1 MAVEASESSGPDQ
14 QLSSGFLSKLCFDIR
29 RSVYE
34 QLVVDLGLILHIAVT
49 DVRPGSQNP
58 KHFKQVL
65 LPCIAGPEGHVGL
78 EHWGGWQSAHTK
90 NAEFIYVI
98 YTFATFDL
106 IGLQCATQFLENVP
120 QLQLDDIRSLRVSHK
135 IEHPIYTCFHY
146 EPKGSPAFEK
156 QQEKDQELARWQ
168 AKHLVYICDLLSR
181 VKRLKDL
188 HITFYDV
195 TGRRLETSLLY
206 PLVWVKNVENF
217 QVDLPWAL
225 EHAVGL
231 YCKNT
236 MLPFVIRRPSLEEEH
251 EPEAIYEMRKFKLL
265 LFKLVRFLTHPFRPL
280 KIPGHGDISLFSE
293 LPKGSRFHQGS
304 DDWEEGWEHKPRL
317 TARELAMIGLT
328 NLLTDM
334 PNWHIDVFNDK
345 DTARWHEIAMKHK
358 LISEKAWE
366 WCLAELRDKAR
377 LFRTTNR
384 VLALDAGACVSKS
397 DTLVSKALMRELNM
411 TIEELRAHFT
421 EWRKVGLNDFS
432 NSYGRG
438 ITTEIP
444 QVHPKGSNVAG
455 AARELKRLPCE
466 VEFDGTSDTSVR
478 ITSYINNLHPIKNK
492 GLYSMIEQLIQLVIE
507 PWNDCLL
514 KGEHGRV
521 PTRIRI
527 YGTVDLEEELGKPSA
542 LIERSHEN
550 DLKHP
555 EPGAAFTYEEW
566 KEGKSG
572 KFTADK
578 AVWEGL
584 PEYACCS
591 GTKHKDFDSDHEF
604 YSIALQESFR
614 EKGLQVFVQIGSIE
628 LGERNNPF
636 SMKFSGSDWD
646 VDGTQ
651 SEHIAATSIYFYDVE
666 SAYHRSEVDLF
677 WNNVVTKEDG
687 YYDDEG
693 GYYFPSAT
701 QDLGSITVKEGRL
714 LSWSNALQYRLEPF
728 TRSSLTEPGNAK
740 FIKLM
745 LVDSY
750 YRICSTRNVPPQR
763 RDWWTS
769 EVFGKDNLGRKLPA
783 ELLKMIEKAV
793 DGWPIGRDEA
803 KEDRDNLLEEHRW
816 AQEAE
821 SRSTHVFYG
830 WCDCACHK

>member
-1 MAVEASESSGPDQ
+1 MEKNNHIREFTMDNSGQ
-14 QLSSGFLSKLCFDIR
+14 G
-29 RSVYE
+29 
-34 QLVVDLGLILHIAVT
+34 
-49 DVRPGSQNP
+49 
-58 KHFKQVL
+58 
-65 LPCIAGPEGHVGL
+65 
-78 EHWGGWQSAHTK
+78 
-90 NAEFIYVI
+90 
-98 YTFATFDL
+98 
-106 IGLQCATQFLENVP
+106 
-120 QLQLDDIRSLRVSHK
+120 
-135 IEHPIYTCFHY
+135 
-146 EPKGSPAFEK
+146 
-156 QQEKDQELARWQ
+156 
-168 AKHLVYICDLLSR
+168 
-181 VKRLKDL
+181 
-188 HITFYDV
+188 
-195 TGRRLETSLLY
+195 
-206 PLVWVKNVENF
+206 
-217 QVDLPWAL
+217 
-225 EHAVGL
+225 
-231 YCKNT
+231 
-236 MLPFVIRRPSLEEEH
+236 
-251 EPEAIYEMRKFKLL
+251 
-265 LFKLVRFLTHPFRPL
+265 PL
-280 KIPGHGDISLFSE
+280 KVPGHGDISLFSE
-293 LPKGSRFHQGS
+293 LPKSSRFHQGS
-304 DDWEEGWEHKPRL
+304 HDWEERWEQKPRL
-317 TARELAMIGLT
+317 TARELAMICLT

-345 DTARWHEIAMKHK
+345 DTAIWHEIAMKHR

-384 VLALDAGACVSKS
+384 VLALDAGGCVSKS

-411 TIEELRAHFT
+411 TIEELRAQFDKNDVQNSCRDKQVVNLVDPSLFPLVYGKT
-421 EWRKVGLNDFS
+421 KVLLEGGKVGLDDFS

-444 QVHPKGSNVAG
+444 QVHPKGIYDDEKLCRWSTNYQW
-455 AARELKRLPCE
+455 LPCE

-527 YGTVDLEEELGKPSA
+527 YGTVDLEEELGKSSA

-550 DLKHP
+550 DHKHP
-555 EPGAAFTYEEW
+555 EPGAALTYEEW
-566 KEGKSG
+566 REGKSG
-572 KFTADK
+572 KFTADQ
-578 AVWEGL
+578 AAWEGL
-584 PEYACCS
+584 PKYACCS
-591 GTKHKDFDSDHEF
+591 GTNHKDLDSDHEF

-628 LGERNNPF
+628 LGERDNPF

-646 VDGTQ
+646 IDGTQ
-651 SEHIAATSIYFYDVE
+651 SEHIAATSIYFYDVQNIANMQISFRQKTCISE

-677 WNNVVTKEDG
+677 WNKFVTKEDG

-693 GYYFPSAT
+693 NYYFPFAT
-701 QDLGSITVKEGRL
+701 QDLGSISVKEGRL

-728 TRSSLTEPGNAK
+728 TRSSLTEPGNVK

-745 LVDSY
+745 LVDPH

-763 RDWWTS
+763 RDWWAD
-769 EVFGKDNLGRKLPA
+769 EVFGQENLGRKLPA
-783 ELLKMIEKAV
+783 ELLKMIDKAV

-816 AQEAE
+816 AQCAE
-821 SRSTHVFYG
+821 SGSTHIFYG
-830 WCDCACHK
+830 RCDCACHT